1 MIVCL
6 DEIGQHSRIM
16 VLGIRDERD
25 CAILVRVRV
34 FFLAVLLK
42 FVPL

>member
-6 DEIGQHSRIM
+6 GEFGQHSRFM
-16 VLGIRDERD
+16 GLGICDERD

-42 FVPL
+42 FAPL